1 MSAAK
6 DSSEAAVQAWRS
18 RIKDWHEQSRDP
30 GLTALL
36 IIEAA
41 LIFLIIPLTGMGV
54 LPSLITPAMFVAL
67 VIAILVVTWHSH
79 IATIAVLIAVVLSPV
94 GTLLWREHPSAL
106 TEWVSAGGRLLA
118 IAALSLTIARVVFG
132 SGRVTFHRVQGA
144 VVLYLNFGLF
154 FFTIYRL
161 LDVLLPN
168 AFAGLP
174 PTGQE
179 YGSGAA
185 LLYFSFSTLTTV
197 GYGDIVPLHPLAR
210 NIANL
215 EAVIGQLYPAT
226 LLARL
231 VSLEIEHRRQSKDN

>member
-6 DSSEAAVQAWRS
+6 PPSDAALQAWRE
-18 RIKDWHEQSRDP
+18 RIKGWHEQSRDP
-30 GLTALL
+30 GLTVVL
-36 IIEAA
+36 ILEAS
-41 LIFLIIPLTGMGV
+41 LIFLVAPLSGMGV
-54 LPSLITPAMFVAL
+54 LPTLVLPVMFVLL
-67 VIAILVVTWHSH
+67 VFAILAVTWHSH
-79 IATIAVLIAVVLSPV
+79 IATIAVLIAVVLSPF
-94 GTLLWREHPSAL
+94 GTLLWREDPTPL
-106 TEWVSAGGRLLA
+106 TEWLSAGGRLLA

-132 SGRVTFHRVQGA
+132 SGRVSFHRVQGA

-161 LDVLLPN
+161 LDDLLPK
-168 AFAGLP
+168 AFSGLP

-185 LLYFSFSTLTTV
+185 LLYFSFSTLTTL
-197 GYGDIVPLHPLAR
+197 GYGDITPVHPLLR
-210 NIANL
+210 SIANL

-231 VSLEIEHRRQSKDN
+231 VSLEIVHRR

>member
-1 MSAAK
+1 MSATK
-6 DSSEAAVQAWRS
+6 NSTEAAVTAWRT
-18 RIKDWHEQSRDP
+18 RIKDWHEQTREP

-36 IIEAA
+36 IIEAT
-41 LIFLIIPLTGMGV
+41 LIFLVIPLSGMGV
-54 LPSLITPAMFVAL
+54 LPTLVVPVMFVAL

-79 IATIAVLIAVVLSPV
+79 MATIAVLIAVVLSPV
-94 GTLLWREHPSAL
+94 GTLLWREHPSPL
-106 TEWVSAGGRLLA
+106 TEWLSAGGRLLA
-118 IAALSLTIARVVFG
+118 IAAVSLTIARMVFG
-132 SGRVTFHRVQGA
+132 SGRVSFHRVQGA
-144 VVLYLNFGLF
+144 VLLYLNFGLF

-168 AFAGLP
+168 VFGGLP
-174 PTGQE
+174 TTGQE

-215 EAVIGQLYPAT
+215 ESVIGQLYPVT
-226 LLARL
+226 LLGRL
-231 VSLEIEHRRQSKDN
+231 VSLEIEHRRQTKDD